1 MTRVAL
7 RVLAVLLAMG
17 PAAHAQFNWV
27 GAGSTPEGDYLR
39 GVGIAAFGL
48 GSYNLNT
55 AQANSIN
62 VNTEIRWNEYVTM
75 YFARENEAKA
85 RYRAAMR
92 EHNEEKRKA
101 ILDRIKNSPQEHDLH
116 SGDALNA
123 LIDALNDPKISESSY
138 RSAKVSLPA
147 DVVRRIPFRL
157 DAEGV
162 EFSMH
167 RLIPRG
173 TGKWPVA
180 MQDARFD
187 NDRRAYERAVDAAL
201 EQQIG
206 GKMSFEVIDGVKQ
219 AVEGLDRAL
228 AAADLPPRDRRS
240 IDAKDRIKELRAM
253 ARLLESHKIELALGE
268 VDRYSG
274 TTVNDLRQFMQ
285 KYKLHFAA
293 SNSPD
298 ERSLYP
304 GLYEVL
310 AVQKM
315 MMEEGI
321 NPGT

>member
-7 RVLAVLLAMG
+7 RVLAVLLAAG

-27 GAGSTPEGDYLR
+27 GAGSTPQGDYLR
-39 GVGIAAFGL
+39 GVGVAAFGL

-55 AQANSIN
+55 AQADSIN

-101 ILDRIKNSPQEHDLH
+101 IVDRIKNSPQERDLQN
-116 SGDALNA
+116 GDALNA
-123 LIDALNDPKISESSY
+123 LIDALNDPKIAESSY
-138 RSAKVSLPA
+138 RSAKVTLPA
-147 DVVRRIPFRL
+147 DVVRRVPFRL

-162 EFSMH
+162 EFSMQ

-173 TGKWPVA
+173 TGKWPVVF
-180 MQDARFD
+180 QDAQFD
-187 NDRRAYERAVDAAL
+187 NARRAYERAVDAAL

-206 GKMSFEVIDGVKQ
+206 GKMALEVIEGVKQ

-228 AAADLPPRDRRS
+228 AASNVSTRGRGY
-240 IDAKDRIKELRAM
+240 IDAKDRIKELRSM
-253 ARLLESHKIELALGE
+253 AGLLESHKIELALGE
-268 VDRYSG
+268 IDRYSG

-293 SNSPD
+293 SGTPE
-298 ERSLYP
+298 ERRIYP
-304 GLYEVL
+304 ELYEAL

-315 MMEEGI
+315 MMQEGI
-321 NPGT
+321 NPAK

>member
-1 MTRVAL
+1 MTRLAS
-7 RVLAVLLAMG
+7 RILAVLLATA
-17 PAAHAQFNWV
+17 PVAHAQFNWV

-39 GVGIAAFGL
+39 GVGVAAFGL

-55 AQANSIN
+55 AQANAIN
-62 VNTEIRWNEYVTM
+62 TTTAIQWNEYVTM

-92 EHNEEKRKA
+92 EHNEEKRKS
-101 ILDRIKNSPQEHDLH
+101 ILDRIKNAPQEHDLH

-123 LIDALNDPKISESSY
+123 LVDALNDPKISESSF

-147 DVVRRIPFRL
+147 DVVRRVPFRV

-162 EFSMH
+162 EFSMQ

-180 MQDARFD
+180 LQDDRFAPA
-187 NDRRAYERAVDAAL
+187 RRAYERAVDAAL
-201 EQQIG
+201 EQQVG
-206 GKMSFEVIDGVKQ
+206 GKMSLEVIRGV
-219 AVEGLDRAL
+219 VEAIDGLDRAL
-228 AAADLPPRDRRS
+228 AAAELPGKAQLYRE
-240 IDAKDRIKELRAM
+240 AKDRIKDLRSM

-274 TTVNDLRQFMQ
+274 TTVNDLREFMQ

-293 SNSPD
+293 SATPE
-298 ERSLYP
+298 ERRVYP
-304 GLYEVL
+304 ELYEAL
-310 AVQKM
+310 KIQRM

-321 NPGT
+321 NPAK